1 MERQTRTTAEDYFGT
16 RMRRERERR
25 GWTQAELATKL
36 AEVGVNL
43 HPSAI
48 AKIELRDVTRPRTIR
63 LDEAQAIAYILG
75 LPLEEMARTS
85 VDRFDDLMIDLGQTL
100 IRMRDDATTVD
111 ELTREAETQLATMD
125 PEAAHALAQD
135 HILAQLTALSRPRPR
150 PGPFPR
156 PAHRTQPPTP
166 PPPAQRVRRIASQPG
181 ASLPWVISAAAR
193 ESRPD
198 GQHPEAR

>member
-1 MERQTRTTAEDYFGT
+1 VARQTRTTAEDFFGT

-25 GWTQAELATKL
+25 GWTQAELASKL
-36 AEVGVNL
+36 AAVGVNL

-85 VDRFDDLMIDLGQTL
+85 IDRFDDLMIFLGQTL
-100 IRMRDDATTVD
+100 IRMRNDASTVD

-135 HILAQLTALSRPRPR
+135 HFLAQLTALTRALPLDQLNEYVSLLLN
-150 PGPFPR
+150 
-156 PAHRTQPPTP
+156 PAHPFH
-166 PPPAQRVRRIASQPG
+166 G
-181 ASLPWVISAAAR
+181 VISAAAR